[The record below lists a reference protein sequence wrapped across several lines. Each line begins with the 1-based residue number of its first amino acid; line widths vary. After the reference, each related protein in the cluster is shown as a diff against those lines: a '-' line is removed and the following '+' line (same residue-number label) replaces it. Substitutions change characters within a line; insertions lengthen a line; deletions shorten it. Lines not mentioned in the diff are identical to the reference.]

1 MVVANKGIRPL
12 LATAGVER
20 AIKLWDVD
28 TGVLLR
34 TLEGH
39 LDQINCLSL
48 WEGYQMLLISG
59 SSDNTI
65 RIYDILSGECVCVLV
80 GHRDSVL
87 GVAIIDND
95 CPKIV
100 SCSEDLT
107 LIQWSLQDII
117 GDFFCTDDDNLGARN
132 IVPAYLPVIDYVAPA
147 ELDKKA
153 LTKEERKRLRKE
165 AKRAKKSGKFP
176 DSQGHT
182 GNDTVVGEVR
192 RLEEDDDEQDGDEH
206 DPYREDFEEEI
217 HEDFR
222 RQQQTAEALA
232 RLTLQDQ
239 EPVKSAK
246 SDGELSQPE
255 PIEDVGL
262 LRSISTGSKVS
273 PLLHDMTEKQSH
285 TQLEKGS
292 VTVRKASVVVMKNIM
307 GKVLG
312 FGSAAV
318 VGIEPISPASEEH
331 PVIAT
336 KRGSIADN
344 TSGKDDEKNL
354 RALAN
359 ATQNKFNVA
368 EVEKELQADRMRS
381 KAAEKLA
388 FRLNMKKLNS
398 QQAGGAKDST
408 GDGISTEETMTDAML
423 QSIKAEKLRQH
434 KLQEGRRHQSMLVA
448 KERSSNALQKRLDE
462 LAAKKKLMPT
472 SFEEDEDSDS
482 DKEVPTP
489 SSSNGG
495 GVEDGAVVKR
505 PKLQSMDMSANYLV
519 TATTTVD
526 GQQIQTVVRAGEQ
539 GRLGSF
545 LKKKIIYIS
554 DEEEEDLSGGEED

>member
-59 SSDNTI
+59 SSDNTL
-65 RIYDILSGECVCVLV
+65 RVYDILSGECVCVLV
-80 GHRDSVL
+80 GHADSVL
-87 GVAIIDND
+87 GVTIIDND
-95 CPKIV
+95 NPKIV
-100 SCSEDLT
+100 SCSEDLS

-117 GDFFCTDDDNLGARN
+117 GDFFCMDDDNLGSRN
-132 IVPAYLPVIDYVAPA
+132 IVPAYLPVIAYVAPA

-153 LTKEERKRLRKE
+153 LTKEERKKMRKD
-165 AKRAKKSGKFP
+165 AKRAKKTSSSSKGGE
-176 DSQGHT
+176 S
-182 GNDTVVGEVR
+182 VGGRVR
-192 RLEEDDDEQDGDEH
+192 EGGDDEDEDEH

-217 HEDFR
+217 SEDLLSA
-222 RQQQTAEALA
+222 QQQAQSAAVQLIVDEKE
-232 RLTLQDQ
+232 R
-239 EPVKSAK
+239 VKGSK
-246 SDGELSQPE
+246 SEGELSE
-255 PIEDVGL
+255 PTLATDDQSSL
-262 LRSISTGSKVS
+262 LHSISTGSKVS
-273 PLLHDMTEKQSH
+273 PLSSELTDAQQHP
-285 TQLEKGS
+285 EKGS

-312 FGSAAV
+312 FGSAAA
-318 VGIEPISPASEEH
+318 VGIEPPAA
-331 PVIAT
+331 AT
-336 KRGSIADN
+336 TDTVSTATPNKRGSITSDV
-344 TSGKDDEKNL
+344 SGKEDEQNL

-359 ATQNKFNVA
+359 ATQNKFNIA

-388 FRLNMKKLNS
+388 FRLNMKKLN
-398 QQAGGAKDST
+398 AGGGGGGAEGGASF
-408 GDGISTEETMTDAML
+408 SEEALSEVAM

-462 LAAKKKLMPT
+462 LAAKKKLMPA
-472 SFEEDEDSDS
+472 SFEEEEEDDSDS
-482 DKEVPTP
+482 DKEAGPATP
-489 SSSNGG
+489 ANSSSSGP
-495 GVEDGAVVKR
+495 VKR
-505 PKLQSMDMSANYLV
+505 PKLQSMDMSANYIV

-526 GQQIQTVVRAGEQ
+526 GQQIQTVVRTAGE
-539 GRLGSF
+539 GGIRGASGSF

-554 DEEEEDLSGGEED
+554 DEEEGDLSGGEEEDD